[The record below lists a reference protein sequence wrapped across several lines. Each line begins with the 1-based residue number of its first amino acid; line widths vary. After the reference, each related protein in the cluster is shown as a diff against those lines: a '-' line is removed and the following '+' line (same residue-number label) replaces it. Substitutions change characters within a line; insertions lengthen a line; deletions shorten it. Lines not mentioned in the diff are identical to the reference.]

1 MLFKKFLVL
10 TFLVIVL
17 SLEVIIKGGFISP
30 ILFQVVFNKNIE
42 LKKTASGTESIN
54 ILLLGIGG
62 GNHEGPKLTDT
73 IILANLNLKD
83 QKISLVSLPRD
94 MWSFDLRDKVNSAY
108 ARGEAKKEGGGL
120 VLSESIVSKITGQEV
135 NYGVVIDFSGFIKS
149 VDLMG
154 GLDMSVERAFDDYQ
168 YPITGNE
175 NELCGHTEKEVEDF
189 TASNSAEAELPK
201 FFPCRYEHLHF
212 EKGDQ
217 HMDGATA
224 LKFVRSRH
232 AIGPEGTDFARS
244 QRQEKV
250 IKAFMDKAFSLKIIG
265 NPTKIIGLYNT
276 VKDSVDT
283 DIPQEEFDD
292 FIKLGQKLQNAK
304 IQSVVIDYGDQK
316 EKRGGLLTHP
326 PTSERYD
333 YKWTL
338 VPRIGEDDF
347 SEIHE
352 YVKCRFTRTDCIV
365 SEIP

>member
-1 MLFKKFLVL
+1 MLFKKLLVL
-10 TFLVIVL
+10 ASLVIIL
-17 SLEVIIKGGFISP
+17 GLEVVVKGGFISP
-30 ILFQVVFNKNIE
+30 ILFQVLFNKNIE
-42 LKKTASGTESIN
+42 LKNIAPEENSIN

-73 IILANLNLKD
+73 IILANLNLTDNKV
-83 QKISLVSLPRD
+83 SLVSLPRD
-94 MWSFDLRDKVNSAY
+94 MWSFDLRDRINSAY
-108 ARGEAKKEGGGL
+108 ARGESKKEGGGL
-120 VLSESIVSKITGQEV
+120 VLAKSIVGKITGQTV
-135 NYGVVIDFSGFIKS
+135 NYGVVIDFSGFTKS

-154 GLDMSVERAFDDYQ
+154 GLDIDVERGFDDYQ
-168 YPITGNE
+168 YPVTGNE
-175 NELCGHTEKEVEDF
+175 NELCGHTEEEVEEF
-189 TASNSAEAELPK
+189 TASNSAETELPN

-212 EKGDQ
+212 EEGEQ

-232 AIGPEGTDFARS
+232 AVGPEGTDFARS

-265 NPTKIIGLYNT
+265 NPTKIVGLYNT
-276 VKDSVDT
+276 VSDSIDT

-292 FIKLGQKLQNAK
+292 FIKLGQRFQNAE
-304 IQSVVIDYGDQK
+304 IQSVVVDYGDQK

-326 PTSERYD
+326 PTSEKYD

-338 VPRIGEDDF
+338 VPRIGENDF

-352 YVKCRFTRTDCIV
+352 YVRCRFTRNDCLV

>member
-1 MLFKKFLVL
+1 MLFKKILV
-10 TFLVIVL
+10 FL
-17 SLEVIIKGGFISP
+17 SLFLILGLEVVVKGGFISP
-30 ILFQVVFNKNIE
+30 ILFQVLFNKNIE
-42 LKKTASGTESIN
+42 LKKTAVEDQSIN

-83 QKISLVSLPRD
+83 KKVSLVSLPRD
-94 MWSFDLRDKVNSAY
+94 IWSFDLRDRVNSAY
-108 ARGEAKKEGGGL
+108 ARGESKKEGGGL
-120 VLSESIVSKITGQEV
+120 VLAESIVSKITGQSV
-135 NYGVVIDFSGFIKS
+135 NYGIVIDFSGFTKS

-154 GLDMSVERAFDDYQ
+154 GLDINVDKAFDDKQ

-175 NELCGHTEKEVEDF
+175 NELCGHTEEEVKEF
-189 TASNSAEAELPK
+189 TASNSAETELPD
-201 FFPCRYEHLHF
+201 FFPCRYEHLRF
-212 EKGDQ
+212 EKGEQ
-217 HMDGATA
+217 HMDGETA

-232 AIGPEGTDFARS
+232 ALGSEGTDFARS

-276 VKDSVDT
+276 VKDSIDT

-292 FIKLGQKLQNAK
+292 FIKLGQKFQNAK
-304 IQSVVIDYGDQK
+304 LQSVVIDYGDEE

-326 PTSERYD
+326 PTSEKYD

-338 VPRIGEDDF
+338 VPRIGENDF

-352 YVKCRFTRTDCIV
+352 YVKCRFTRVDCIV

>member
-10 TFLVIVL
+10 ASLIIIL
-17 SLEVIIKGGFISP
+17 SLEVVVKGGFISP
-30 ILFQVVFNKNIE
+30 ILFQVLFNKNIE
-42 LKKTASGTESIN
+42 LNKTTTENDSIN

-83 QKISLVSLPRD
+83 KKLSLVSLPRD
-94 MWSFDLRDKVNSAY
+94 MWSFDLRDRVNSAY
-108 ARGEAKKEGGGL
+108 ARGETKKDGGGL
-120 VLSESIVSKITGQEV
+120 VLAESIVSKITGQSV
-135 NYGVVIDFSGFIKS
+135 DYGVVIDFSGFTKS

-154 GLDMSVERAFDDYQ
+154 GLDINVDKAFDDYQ

-175 NELCGHTEKEVEDF
+175 NELCGHTDEEVEEF

-212 EKGDQ
+212 EKGEQ
-217 HMDGATA
+217 HMDGATT

-232 AIGPEGTDFARS
+232 ALGSEGTDFARS

-276 VKDSVDT
+276 VKDSIDT

-292 FIKLGQKLQNAK
+292 FIKLGQKFQNAQ
-304 IQSVVIDYGDQK
+304 IQSVVIDYGDQE

-326 PTSERYD
+326 PISEKYD

-338 VPRIGEDDF
+338 VPRIGENDF

-352 YVKCRFTRTDCIV
+352 YVNCRFTRADCIV